1 MGVHH
6 RLGAAGDQIALRQDV
21 VHALPLSHAVTGR
34 RHVELGGDAA
44 RGPDAFFDEIRKLFQ
59 RPMPRVD
66 VSVRIDDADHR
77 LVQILDAIA
86 AGIHQPHPIG
96 FLRIVRVASF
106 PLSHLRSPFLFRKRA
121 KAPAPFVSIIER
133 SSLKEKQYLTL
144 FITSKN
150 LPSSD
155 RSGSIVKKRAE
166 RAEQSSAA
174 R

>member
-1 MGVHH
+1 M
-6 RLGAAGDQIALRQDV
+6 
-21 VHALPLSHAVTGR
+21 
-34 RHVELGGDAA
+34 
-44 RGPDAFFDEIRKLFQ
+44 
-59 RPMPRVD
+59 
-66 VSVRIDDADHR
+66 
-77 LVQILDAIA
+77 
-86 AGIHQPHPIG
+86 
-96 FLRIVRVASF
+96 
-106 PLSHLRSPFLFRKRA
+106 FRKRA